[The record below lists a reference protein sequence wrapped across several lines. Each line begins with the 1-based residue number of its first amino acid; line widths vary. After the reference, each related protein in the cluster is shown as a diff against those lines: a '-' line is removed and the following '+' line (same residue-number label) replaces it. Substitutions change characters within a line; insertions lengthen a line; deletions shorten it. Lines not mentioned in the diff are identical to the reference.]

1 MSNIRIFY
9 SAIALGIIYTTSFGA
24 TAAMDTEKQKLGYT
38 FGIQMAQNLVQQGMA
53 GEIDHEALVEA
64 IADVFAGREMQMS
77 GEEMQ
82 ASFTAFQQKVQQ
94 ENQQIG
100 DENKIAS
107 DAFLAGNKDKEG
119 VITTESGLQ
128 YKVETEGSGAA
139 PTPASTVRVHYSGT
153 LIDGTKFDSSYDRGE
168 PAEFALNGVIRG
180 WQEGLLLMKAGGK
193 FEFYIPSELAYG
205 DNAPGSIG
213 PNQVLVFTVELLE
226 IL

>member
-1 MSNIRIFY
+1 MNNIRIFC
-9 SAIALGIIYTTSFGA
+9 SAVALGILFITSFGA
-24 TAAMDTEKQKLGYT
+24 TAAVDTEKQKLGYT
-38 FGIQMAQNLVQQGMA
+38 FGIQMAQNLIQQGMA
-53 GEIDHEALVEA
+53 DEIDHDALVEA
-64 IADVFAGREMQMS
+64 IADVFSDREMQMS

-94 ENQQIG
+94 ENQRIG

-107 DAFLAGNKDKEG
+107 DAFLVGNKDKDG

-180 WQEGLLLMKAGGK
+180 WQEGLLLMKEKAK

-205 DNAPGSIG
+205 ANAPGSIG